1 MHLFYVKEKII
12 MAYIN
17 KNDFS
22 IIKSCQDPRII
33 DNYFECDDL
42 IAPAISLLNRKGY
55 RTVFCCSGHPYAT
68 IEAASVVSIPTKE
81 ELGDIADRFSYEF
94 VCDLGKRI
102 PREFIRHGKVIEQMD
117 YFL

>member
-1 MHLFYVKEKII
+1 MKKAMHWW
-12 MAYIN
+12 M
-17 KNDFS
+17 DS
-22 IIKSCQDPRII
+22 IGI
-33 DNYFECDDL
+33 DGDE
-42 IAPAISLLNRKGY
+42 
-55 RTVFCCSGHPYAT
+55 H
-68 IEAASVVSIPTKE
+68 IPVE